1 MKVLI
6 TGTARGIGRACA
18 LKYLAEGHE
27 VFGFDIRESTILAD
41 RYTHLIADITKEL
54 PDISGVQVLVNN
66 AGIQL
71 DGDETDGGLRGK
83 EIDVNLKGTIAV
95 TEKYGVTPD
104 IRAIVFMASSSA
116 SNGAEFPFYVASKG
130 GIVAYMKN
138 VALRIAKHGAV
149 CNSIS
154 AGGVLTELNQ
164 HIIDDPVLMKQCLNE
179 TLLHKWAQAEE
190 IVQGWVFLALPR
202 PGEQELYDMIAF
214 QYDRLQWAD
223 GEGYVDFCGLVPV
236 LRGAEAPLACQLV
249 FWTLLGSMPR

>member
-71 DGDETDGGLRGK
+71 DGDEADGGLRGK

-95 TEKYGVTPD
+95 TEK
-104 IRAIVFMASSSA
+104 
-116 SNGAEFPFYVASKG
+116 FYVASKG

-164 HIIDDPVLMKQCLNE
+164 HIIDDPVLMQQCLNE

-190 IVQGWVFLALPR
+190 IAQFCYFLTNVNSSMTGQDLLIDN
-202 PGEQELYDMIAF
+202 GEQLKSNFI
-214 QYDRLQWAD
+214 W
-223 GEGYVDFCGLVPV
+223 
-236 LRGAEAPLACQLV
+236 
-249 FWTLLGSMPR
+249 